1 MLFPCILAKIRIFA
15 GEKLG
20 LVMSRL
26 IIRNVGPIKS
36 VDIRLNKVNVFIGPQ
51 GSGKST
57 IAKII
62 SFCSWL
68 EKVNEATNRTA
79 ADGLIKRLG
88 SFHHMEEFFSEKS
101 VILYVGDNVIFAY
114 NWKDVNAIPIPK
126 SFGEYNSITYN
137 KKEIV
142 LSAVDKH
149 VNPKVVYIP
158 AERNFVSA
166 VPNLKDY
173 SDKKDNLQSFVND
186 WFDAK
191 RHYTKESPIPVTNL
205 GLGYYYNKGVD
216 RDYLTMGKDGVI
228 PLTSASSG
236 FQSIVPLAV
245 LVKWLSSGIYEE
257 NKPFSPAENERV
269 RNILAHLSGNA
280 NETEAE
286 LVERLRGFIQGR
298 VYSHTQFIV
307 EEPEQNLF
315 PQTQMDLLYHLISEI
330 NHGRNHHLVMTT
342 HSPYILYALNNCML
356 AYLVKDKVDKEVVL
370 QIESMKHALNPEDVS
385 VWSIKDGCVR
395 NDKNEP
401 HKTIQDARGL
411 IRKNYF
417 NEVMRQVMGDFNSLL
432 EYDE

>member
-1 MLFPCILAKIRIFA
+1 MRR
-15 GEKLG
+15 
-20 LVMSRL
+20 LV
-26 IIRNVGPIKS
+26 IRNVGPIKS

-68 EKVNEATNRTA
+68 EKANEATHRA
-79 ADGLIKRLG
+79 VGEGMIKRLG
-88 SFHHMEEFFSEKS
+88 SFHHMEEYFSDKS
-101 VILYVGDNVIFAY
+101 VILYEGDNVVFAY
-114 NWKDVNAIPIPK
+114 NWKEQEAIPL
-126 SFGEYNSITYN
+126 SDFRGEYNVEHLHEKEVLFYTVN
-137 KKEIV
+137 KV
-142 LSAVDKH
+142 

-158 AERNFVSA
+158 AERN
-166 VPNLKDY
+166 
-173 SDKKDNLQSFVND
+173 NLQSFVND

-191 RHYTKESPIPVTNL
+191 RQYTKEKPMPVTNL
-205 GLGYYYNKGVD
+205 GLGYYYNQGLD
-216 RDYLTMGKDGVI
+216 LDYLTLGADGVI

-269 RNILAHLSGNA
+269 RNILAHLTGSTND
-280 NETEAE
+280 NEAE
-286 LVERLRGFIQGR
+286 LIERLRGFIQGR

-330 NHGRNHHLVMTT
+330 NHGRNHRLVLTT
-342 HSPYILYALNNCML
+342 HSPYILYALNNCMM
-356 AYLVKDKVDKEVVL
+356 AFLVKDKIDGETASK
-370 QIESMKHALNPEDVS
+370 IDSTKYALNPEDVS
-385 VWSIKDGCVR
+385 VWSIKDGCLR

-401 HKTIQDARGL
+401 HKTIQDERGL

-417 NEVMRQVMGDFNSLL
+417 NEVMRQVMSDFNKLL
-432 EYDE
+432 EFDD

>member
-1 MLFPCILAKIRIFA
+1 MFGKENMRR
-15 GEKLG
+15 
-20 LVMSRL
+20 LV
-26 IIRNVGPIKS
+26 IRNVGPIRS
-36 VDIRLNKVNVFIGPQ
+36 VDICLNKVNAFIGPQ

-68 EKVNEATNRTA
+68 EKANEATHRA
-79 ADGLIKRLG
+79 AGDGMIKRLG
-88 SFHHMEEFFSEKS
+88 SFHHMEEYFSDKS
-101 VILYVGDNVIFAY
+101 VILYEGDNVVFAY
-114 NWKDVNAIPIPK
+114 NWKEQEAIPL
-126 SFGEYNSITYN
+126 SDFRGEYNVEHLHEKEVLFYTVN
-137 KKEIV
+137 KV
-142 LSAVDKH
+142 

-166 VPNLKDY
+166 VPTLKNY
-173 SDKKDNLQSFVND
+173 SDKNDNLQSFVND

-191 RHYTKESPIPVTNL
+191 RQYTKEKPMPVTNL
-205 GLGYYYNKGVD
+205 GLGYYYNQGLD
-216 RDYLTMGKDGVI
+216 LDYLTLGADGVI

-269 RNILAHLSGNA
+269 RNILAHLTGSTND
-280 NETEAE
+280 NESE
-286 LVERLRGFIQGR
+286 LIERLRGFIQGR

-330 NHGRNHHLVMTT
+330 NHGRNHRLVLTT
-342 HSPYILYALNNCML
+342 HSPYMLYALNNCMM
-356 AYLVKDKVDKEVVL
+356 AYIVKDKIDGETASK
-370 QIESMKHALNPEDVS
+370 IDSTKYALNPEDVS
-385 VWSIKDGCVR
+385 VWSIKDGCLR

-401 HKTIQDARGL
+401 HKTIQDERGL

-417 NEVMRQVMGDFNSLL
+417 NEVMRQVMSDFNKLL
-432 EYDE
+432 EFDD

>member
-1 MLFPCILAKIRIFA
+1 MFGKENMRR
-15 GEKLG
+15 
-20 LVMSRL
+20 LV
-26 IIRNVGPIKS
+26 IRNVGPIKS
-36 VDIRLNKVNVFIGPQ
+36 VDICLNKVNAFIGPQ

-68 EKVNEATNRTA
+68 EKANEATHRA
-79 ADGLIKRLG
+79 AGDGMIKRLG
-88 SFHHMEEFFSEKS
+88 SFHHMEEYFSDKS
-101 VILYVGDNVIFAY
+101 VILYEGDNVVFAY
-114 NWKDVNAIPIPK
+114 NWKEQEAIPL
-126 SFGEYNSITYN
+126 SDSRGEYNVEHLHEKEVLFYTVN
-137 KKEIV
+137 KV
-142 LSAVDKH
+142 

-166 VPNLKDY
+166 VPTLKNY
-173 SDKKDNLQSFVND
+173 SDKNDNLQSFVND

-191 RHYTKESPIPVTNL
+191 RQYTKEKPMPVTNL
-205 GLGYYYNKGVD
+205 GLGYYYNQGLD
-216 RDYLTMGKDGVI
+216 LDYLTLGADGVI

-257 NKPFSPAENERV
+257 SKPFSPAENERV
-269 RNILAHLSGNA
+269 RNILAHLTGSTND
-280 NETEAE
+280 NESE
-286 LVERLRGFIQGR
+286 LIERLRGFIQGR

-330 NHGRNHHLVMTT
+330 NHGRNHRLVLTT
-342 HSPYILYALNNCML
+342 HSPYMLYALNNCMM
-356 AYLVKDKVDKEVVL
+356 AYIVKDKIDGETASK
-370 QIESMKHALNPEDVS
+370 IDSTKYALNPEDVS
-385 VWSIKDGCVR
+385 VWSIKDGCLR

-401 HKTIQDARGL
+401 HKTIQDERGL

-417 NEVMRQVMGDFNSLL
+417 NEVMRQVMSDFNKLL
-432 EYDE
+432 EFDD

>member
-1 MLFPCILAKIRIFA
+1 MRR
-15 GEKLG
+15 
-20 LVMSRL
+20 LV
-26 IIRNVGPIKS
+26 IRNVGPIKN
-36 VDIRLNKVNVFIGPQ
+36 VDIRLNKVNAFIGPQ

-68 EKVNEATNRTA
+68 EKANDATHRA
-79 ADGLIKRLG
+79 AGEGMIKRLG
-88 SFHHMEEFFSEKS
+88 SFHHMEEYFSDKS
-101 VILYVGDNVIFAY
+101 VILYEGDNVVFAY
-114 NWKDVNAIPIPK
+114 KWKEQEAIPL
-126 SFGEYNSITYN
+126 SDFWGEYNVEHLHDKETLFYTVN
-137 KKEIV
+137 KV
-142 LSAVDKH
+142 

-166 VPNLKDY
+166 VPTLKNY
-173 SDKKDNLQSFVND
+173 SDKNDNLQSFVND

-191 RHYTKESPIPVTNL
+191 RQYTKEKPMPVTNL
-205 GLGYYYNKGVD
+205 GLGYYYNQGLD
-216 RDYLTMGKDGVI
+216 LDYLTLGSDGVI

-269 RNILAHLSGNA
+269 RSILAHLSGSTND
-280 NETEAE
+280 NEAE

-330 NHGRNHHLVMTT
+330 NHGRNHRLVLTT
-342 HSPYILYALNNCML
+342 HSPYILYALNNCMM
-356 AYLVKDKVDKEVVL
+356 AYLVKDKIDGETASEIDSTKY
-370 QIESMKHALNPEDVS
+370 ALNPADVS
-385 VWSIKDGCVR
+385 VWSIKDGYLR

-401 HKTIQDARGL
+401 HKTIQDVRGL

-417 NEVMRQVMGDFNSLL
+417 NEVMRQVMSDFNKLL
-432 EYDE
+432 EFDD

>member
-1 MLFPCILAKIRIFA
+1 
-15 GEKLG
+15 
-20 LVMSRL
+20 MSRL
-26 IIRNVGPIKS
+26 IINNVGPIKS

-57 IAKII
+57 IAKIV

-68 EKVNEATNRTA
+68 EKVNEATDRA
-79 ADGLIKRLG
+79 AVDGLIKRLG
-88 SFHHMEEFFSEKS
+88 AFHRMEDYFNEKS
-101 VILYVGDNVIFAY
+101 EILYEGDNVVFAY
-114 NWKDVNAIPIPK
+114 NWKDGNAIPIPK
-126 SFGEYNSITYN
+126 RFGKFNTVHLHE
-137 KKEIV
+137 KEFIFT
-142 LSAVDKH
+142 AVDKV

-166 VPNLKDY
+166 VPNLRDY

-191 RHYTKESPIPVTNL
+191 RHYTKDSPMPVTNL
-205 GLGYYYNKGVD
+205 GLGYFYNKGID
-216 RDYLTMGKDGVI
+216 RDFLSMGSEVMI

-245 LVKWLSSGIYEE
+245 LVKWLSTGIYEE
-257 NKPFSPAENERV
+257 NKPFSPAEIERV
-269 RNILAHLSGNA
+269 RNILAHLSDNTSGSDI
-280 NETEAE
+280 E
-286 LVERLRGFIQGR
+286 LLDRLRGFMQGR
-298 VYSHTQFIV
+298 VYSHTQFII

-330 NHGRNHHLVMTT
+330 NHGRNHRLVMTT

-356 AYLVKDKVDKEVVL
+356 AYLVKDRLDAETVETI
-370 QIESMKHALNPEDVS
+370 QSAQYALNPGDVS

-395 NDKNEP
+395 NDKGER
-401 HKTIQDARGL
+401 HKTIQDKRGL

-417 NEVMRQVMGDFNSLL
+417 NEVMRQVMSDFNKLL

>member
-1 MLFPCILAKIRIFA
+1 MK
-15 GEKLG
+15 
-20 LVMSRL
+20 RL

-36 VDIRLNKVNVFIGPQ
+36 VDLNLNKVNVFIGPQ

-62 SFCSWL
+62 SFCSWM
-68 EKVNEATNRTA
+68 EKVNEATDRA
-79 ADGLIKRLG
+79 AVDGLISRLG
-88 SFHHMEEFFSEKS
+88 SFHHMEEYFSDKS

-114 NWKDVNAIPIPK
+114 NWPDNQAIPITK
-126 SFGEYNSITYN
+126 AFGEFNSSHLHE
-137 KKEIV
+137 KEIV
-142 LSAVDKH
+142 FSAINKA

-158 AERNFVSA
+158 AERNFVSS

-191 RHYTKESPIPVTNL
+191 RHYTKESPMPVTNL
-205 GLGYYYNKGVD
+205 GLGYFYNKGVD
-216 RDYLTMGKDGVI
+216 RDYLWMKGSGII

-269 RNILAHLSGNA
+269 RNILAHLSGST
-280 NETEAE
+280 NESEAE
-286 LVERLRGFIQGR
+286 LVERLRGFVQGR
-298 VYSHTQFIV
+298 VYSHTQFII

-330 NHGRNHHLVMTT
+330 NHGRNHRLVMTT
-342 HSPYILYALNNCML
+342 HSPYLLYALNNCML
-356 AYLVKDKVDKEVVL
+356 AYLVKDNVDEESAKE
-370 QIESMKHALNPEDVS
+370 IECLPYALNPKDVS
-385 VWSIKDGCVR
+385 VWSIKEGYVR
-395 NDKNEP
+395 NEKNEP
-401 HKTIQDARGL
+401 HKTIQDERGL

-417 NEVMRQVMGDFNSLL
+417 NDVMHRVMSDFNKLL
-432 EYDE
+432 EYDD

>member
-1 MLFPCILAKIRIFA
+1 M
-15 GEKLG
+15 G
-20 LVMSRL
+20 RL

-68 EKVNEATNRTA
+68 EKVNEETHRA
-79 ADGLIKRLG
+79 AVDGLIKRLG
-88 SFHHMEEFFSEKS
+88 TFHHMNEYFSDKS
-101 VILYVGDNVIFAY
+101 VILYEGDNVVFAY
-114 NWKDVNAIPIPK
+114 NWKSSDAIPISK
-126 SFGEYNSITYN
+126 TIQEHNVEHFHEREVLFYTIN
-137 KKEIV
+137 KV
-142 LSAVDKH
+142 

-166 VPNLKDY
+166 VPTLKNY
-173 SDKKDNLQSFVND
+173 SDKNDNLQSFVND

-191 RHYTKESPIPVTNL
+191 RHYTKESPMPITNL
-205 GLGYYYNKGVD
+205 GLGYYYNKGLD
-216 RDYLTMGKDGVI
+216 IDYLKLGPQDPI

-236 FQSIVPLAV
+236 FQSIVPLTV
-245 LVKWLSSGIYEE
+245 LIKWLSSGIYGE

-280 NETEAE
+280 NENETE
-286 LVERLRGFIQGR
+286 LIERLRGFIQGR

-315 PQTQMDLLYHLISEI
+315 PQTQMDLLHHLISEI
-330 NHGRNHHLVMTT
+330 NHGRNHRLVLTT
-342 HSPYILYALNNCML
+342 HSPYVLYALNNCLM
-356 AYLVKDKVDKEVVL
+356 AFLVKEKIDKETAATIDSV
-370 QIESMKHALNPEDVS
+370 KYALDPHTVS
-385 VWSIKDGCVR
+385 VWSIKDGYLR

-401 HKTIQDARGL
+401 HKTIQDDRGL

-417 NEVMRQVMGDFNSLL
+417 NEVMRQVMGDFNKLL
-432 EYDE
+432 EYDD

>member
-1 MLFPCILAKIRIFA
+1 MDMR
-15 GEKLG
+15 
-20 LVMSRL
+20 RL

-36 VDIRLNKVNVFIGPQ
+36 LDIRLNKINVFIGPQ

-68 EKVNEATNRTA
+68 EKVNEATERA
-79 ADGLIKRLG
+79 AVDGLIKRLG
-88 SFHHMEEFFSEKS
+88 MFHHMEEYFTEKS
-101 VILYVGDNVIFAY
+101 VILYVGDNVVFAY
-114 NWKDVNAIPIPK
+114 NWEENKAIPVPK
-126 SFGEYNSITYN
+126 SFGEFNPSSFN
-137 KKEIV
+137 KNEIIFTSV
-142 LSAVDKH
+142 NKV

-173 SDKKDNLQSFVND
+173 SDKNDSLQSFVND

-191 RHYTKESPIPVTNL
+191 RHYTKESPMPVTNL

-216 RDYLTMGKDGVI
+216 RDYLTMGKDGTI

-245 LVKWLSSGIYEE
+245 LLKWLSSGIYEE

-269 RNILAHLSGNA
+269 RNILAHLSGNT
-280 NETEAE
+280 NESEAE

-330 NHGRNHHLVMTT
+330 NHGRNHRLVMTT
-342 HSPYILYALNNCML
+342 HSPYVLYALNNCML
-356 AYLVKDKVDKEVVL
+356 AYLVKDNVDEESAS
-370 QIESMKHALNPEDVS
+370 QIECMKYALNPADVS

-395 NDKNEP
+395 NDKNKP
-401 HKTIQDARGL
+401 HKTIQDDRGL

-417 NEVMRQVMGDFNSLL
+417 NEVMRQVMNDFNSLL
-432 EYDE
+432 DYDD